1 MTIKKTAVKKTTATV
16 SVIIPTLLA
25 QPYWLRRTLTSLS
38 RQTYAKPFAVVVV
51 VNASQTVFDS
61 FLPTLKLDKE
71 SLQLQWLVQGKNTGF
86 TQAVNRGISAT
97 KSKLIALVND
107 DVWLKENWL
116 TEIISTQQKTKA
128 DMIASTIYS
137 PKKHPFSWPLKVS
150 QWQLDSCGFDFA
162 WRGKAWP
169 LLPNACN
176 ELSSPLTP
184 SWDNW
189 LQHVDLLGKKAIA
202 DTFQPF
208 GADGAAA
215 LYTRKLFNRAGLF
228 KQSFFAYLE
237 DVELALRAR
246 RAGFVCRWSQKAIA
260 YHGKHATSTH
270 MGNFKAKQDVKNWWR
285 MLLSFPFD
293 AWWRFGVSILL
304 ERLRNISGL
313 FKQLR

>member
-1 MTIKKTAVKKTTATV
+1 MPTKSNTATV

-25 QPYWLRRTLTSLS
+25 QPEWLRRTLTSLS
-38 RQTYAKPFAVVVV
+38 KQTYAGSFSVVVV
-51 VNASQTVFDS
+51 VNAAQTALDA
-61 FLPTLKLDKE
+61 FLSTFNQTKTNFKLT
-71 SLQLQWLVQGKNTGF
+71 WIVQGKNTGF
-86 TQAVNRGISAT
+86 TAAVNRGITAT

-107 DVWLKENWL
+107 DVWLAENWL
-116 TEIISTQQKTKA
+116 AEIIATWQQTKA
-128 DMIASTIYS
+128 DMIASTIYT
-137 PKKHPFSWPLKVS
+137 PKKHPFTWPLKPS

-169 LLPNACN
+169 LLPNQKN
-176 ELSSPLTP
+176 ELTSPLSP
-184 SWDNW
+184 CWDNW
-189 LQHVDLLGKKAIA
+189 LQHVDLLGKIAFA
-202 DTFQPF
+202 DTLQPF

-246 RAGFVCRWSQKAIA
+246 RAGFICRWSPKALA
-260 YHGKHATSTH
+260 YHGKHATSTQ

-304 ERLRNISGL
+304 ERLRNVSGL
-313 FKQLR
+313 LKQLK